1 MNGIL
6 VVDKPSGCTS
16 HDVVQRVR
24 WALGQRSVGHAGTLD
39 PLATGVLVVAI
50 GEATK
55 LVSYLQLDD
64 KRYDVTIALGTETDS
79 LDADGEVVATA
90 DVPRLDRAA
99 VDAALQRFIGRHPQ
113 KAPDLSAIKVAGTPL
128 HRRARRGEQVAA
140 PVREVELHEAKV
152 AGLSEERLRLHLHC
166 GTGFFVRSL
175 ARDLA
180 RALGTVG
187 HVESLRRTSSG
198 AFTLDGALAGDELS
212 REAIAAR
219 LIPMRK
225 ACEVLRRVDLTEQG
239 VEDARH
245 GRPIAPEV
253 IVRATWR
260 DASPGEPLALFG
272 PDGEPVA
279 LGRRE
284 DNGIRI
290 VRGFTAPASDVVS
303 R

>member
-24 WALGQRSVGHAGTLD
+24 RAVGQRSVGHAGTLD
-39 PLATGVLVVAI
+39 PLATGVLVVAL

-64 KRYDVTIALGTETDS
+64 KRYDATIALGTETDS
-79 LDADGEVVATA
+79 LDADGEVVAKA
-90 DVPRLDRAA
+90 DVPALDRDA
-99 VDAALQRFIGRHPQ
+99 VEAVLQRFLGRHPQ
-113 KAPDLSAIKVAGTPL
+113 KAPDLSAIKVGGTPL
-128 HRRARRGEQVAA
+128 HRRARRGEQVQA
-140 PVREVELHEAKV
+140 PVREVDLYEAKV
-152 AGLSEERLRLHLHC
+152 VSLNQERLRLHLHC
-166 GTGFFVRSL
+166 GKGFFVRSL

-180 RALGTVG
+180 RALGTLG

-198 AFTLDGALAGDELS
+198 TFSLDDALGTDELS

-225 ACEVLRRVDLTEQG
+225 ACEVLQRVDLTEQG
-239 VEDARH
+239 TLDARH

-253 IVRATWR
+253 IVGTAWR
-260 DASPGEPLALFG
+260 DVSVGEPLALFG

-279 LGRRE
+279 LGRRGE
-284 DNGIRI
+284 DGIRV
-290 VRGFTAPASDVVS
+290 VRGFTAAASDVIS
-303 R
+303 P